1 MKKQI
6 KDLTIW
12 IEGTWCEVVN
22 KDGKHIYEGS
32 VEKNMTH
39 EDVYKILTERLEFR
53 LNGKF
58 LSGYTL
64 HGSFPEEKESTL
76 ELLSQENNC
85 NIEDIEV
92 IKVVEEI

>member
-39 EDVYKILTERLEFR
+39 EDVYKILTARLEFR

-64 HGSFPEEKESTL
+64 HGSFPGEKESVL

-92 IKVVEEI
+92 VKVVEEI

>member
-1 MKKQI
+1 MRKQI

-12 IEGTWCEVVN
+12 IEGTWCEVKD
-22 KDGKHIYEGS
+22 KDGKFIYGGS
-32 VEKNMTH
+32 VEENMTH
-39 EDVYKILTERLEFR
+39 EDVYKALTARLEFR

-64 HGSFPEEKESTL
+64 YGTFPSEKQAVL

-85 NIEDIEV
+85 KIEDIEV
-92 IKVVEEI
+92 VKIVEEI

>member
-12 IEGTWCEVVN
+12 IEGTWCEVKD
-22 KDGKHIYEGS
+22 KDGKFIYEGS
-32 VEKNMTH
+32 VEENMTH
-39 EDVYKILTERLEFR
+39 EDVYKILTARLEFR

-64 HGSFPEEKESTL
+64 YESFPGEKESTL
-76 ELLSQENNC
+76 ELLSQEHNC
-85 NIEDIEV
+85 NTEDIEV

>member
-22 KDGKHIYEGS
+22 KDGKHIYQGS
-32 VEKNMTH
+32 VEENTTH
-39 EDVYKILTERLEFR
+39 EDVYKILTTRLEFR

-64 HGSFPEEKESTL
+64 YGSFPGEKESVL

-85 NIEDIEV
+85 KIEDIEV
-92 IKVVEEI
+92 VKIVEEI

>member
-12 IEGTWCEVVN
+12 IEGTWCEAKN
-22 KDGKHIYEGS
+22 KDGEFIYEGS
-32 VEKNMTH
+32 IEENMTH
-39 EDVYKILTERLEFR
+39 EDVYKILTARLEFR

-64 HGSFPEEKESTL
+64 YGTFPGERQAVL

-85 NIEDIEV
+85 KIEDIEV
-92 IKVVEEI
+92 VKVVEEI